1 MDSGID
7 LGKMINQIRKE
18 RRLTL
23 KSVAQK
29 LEIDL
34 TMLSKIE
41 NGERQVQAHMI
52 KPLSELFKIDY
63 KELQMEFLN
72 QKIEREYG
80 DDPLIIE
87 TIETYLNRKKRALNK

>member
-1 MDSGID
+1 MDSGIE
-7 LGKMINQIRKE
+7 LGKIINQIRKE
-18 RRLTL
+18 QQLTL

-41 NGERQVQAHMI
+41 NGERQLQAHMI

-63 KELQMEFLN
+63 KELQI
-72 QKIEREYG
+72 Q
-80 DDPLIIE
+80 
-87 TIETYLNRKKRALNK
+87 YLNNKIANEFGEEPFFNESIKILSQITQ

>member
-18 RRLTL
+18 QQLTL

-52 KPLSELFKIDY
+52 KPLSELFKIEY
-63 KELQMEFLN
+63 KELQ
-72 QKIEREYG
+72 IR
-80 DDPLIIE
+80 
-87 TIETYLNRKKRALNK
+87 YLNNKIAQEFGREPFFSESIKILSQSTQ

>member
-18 RRLTL
+18 RQLTL

-63 KELQMEFLN
+63 KELQMQFLN
-72 QKIEREYG
+72 QKIEEEFG
-80 DDPLIIE
+80 DEPFFEEVILRMTNNPKI
-87 TIETYLNRKKRALNK
+87 L

>member
-1 MDSGID
+1 MDSGIN

-18 RRLTL
+18 QQLTL

-63 KELQMEFLN
+63 KELQI
-72 QKIEREYG
+72 Q
-80 DDPLIIE
+80 
-87 TIETYLNRKKRALNK
+87 YLNNKIANEFGEEPYFSESIKILSQSTQ

>member
-18 RRLTL
+18 RQLTL

-63 KELQMEFLN
+63 KELQIQFLN
-72 QKIEREYG
+72 QKIEEEFG
-80 DDPLIIE
+80 DEPFFEEVILRMTNNPKI
-87 TIETYLNRKKRALNK
+87 L

>member
-18 RRLTL
+18 RQLTL

-63 KELQMEFLN
+63 KELQIQFLN
-72 QKIEREYG
+72 QKIEADYG
-80 DDPLIIE
+80 EEKYFNEVIMHIYKTKFE
-87 TIETYLNRKKRALNK
+87 Q

>member
-18 RRLTL
+18 QQLTL

-63 KELQMEFLN
+63 KELQI
-72 QKIEREYG
+72 Q
-80 DDPLIIE
+80 
-87 TIETYLNRKKRALNK
+87 YLNNKIAQEFGREPFFSESIKILSQSTQ

>member
-7 LGKMINQIRKE
+7 LGKMINQIRKQ
-18 RRLTL
+18 RQLTL
-23 KSVAQK
+23 KFVAQK

-41 NGERQVQAHMI
+41 NGERQIQAHMI

-63 KELQMEFLN
+63 KELQIHFLN
-72 QKIEREYG
+72 QKIADEFG
-80 DDPLIIE
+80 DEPYFEDSLVKILKLKNVI
-87 TIETYLNRKKRALNK
+87 

>member
-1 MDSGID
+1 
-7 LGKMINQIRKE
+7 MINQIRKE
-18 RRLTL
+18 RQLTL

-63 KELQMEFLN
+63 KELQIQFLN
-72 QKIEREYG
+72 QKIEDEFG
-80 DDPLIIE
+80 DEPFFEEVILRM
-87 TIETYLNRKKRALNK
+87 TNNPKVL

>member
-18 RRLTL
+18 QQLTL

-41 NGERQVQAHMI
+41 NGERQLQAHMI

-63 KELQMEFLN
+63 KELQI
-72 QKIEREYG
+72 Q
-80 DDPLIIE
+80 
-87 TIETYLNRKKRALNK
+87 YLNNKIAHEFGGEPFFSESIKILSQSTQ